1 MIMFDKVIE
10 IYEKFNVIYKQ
21 IKLLSQITNY
31 NMLLHLKSTMKPSC

>member
-31 NMLLHLKSTMKPSC
+31 SMLLHIKSTMKPSR